1 MIKYNVI
8 NPIAELHEVP
18 DEKALRGK
26 LESQLVYG
34 EEFIAEKEQSGW
46 LFGTC
51 AHDGYAGWI
60 NKKDMSATGSTATH
74 IILAQR
80 SHVYADATM
89 KSPLL
94 QTLSIGSRINILEQ
108 GEKFSRAENL
118 GWIYNK
124 DILPADKS
132 FSDPVLCATLFAE
145 TPYVWGGR
153 SGFGIDCSGLVQ
165 VTLGICGIKTPRDT
179 EQQVESIGK
188 DVTGQNPR
196 MGDLIFFK
204 GHVGIMCGDDIILHA
219 NAFHMKTC
227 IEPLS
232 VVADRSGGITRI
244 RRFD

>member
-1 MIKYNVI
+1 MMKYTTIIPAAN
-8 NPIAELHEVP
+8 LREVP

-34 EEFIAEKEQSGW
+34 EEFIAEKEQNGW

-60 NKKDMSATGSTATH
+60 NKKDISATVGTATH

-94 QTLSIGSRINILEQ
+94 QTLSIGSCIKILEQ
-108 GEKFSRAENL
+108 GEKFNRAENL

-124 DILPADKS
+124 DLLPIDKPL
-132 FSDPVLCATLFAE
+132 SDPVLCATLFVE
-145 TPYVWGGR
+145 TPYQWGGR

-165 VTLGICGIKTPRDT
+165 VVLGLCGINAPRDT

-196 MGDLIFFK
+196 MGDLVFFK

-227 IEPLS
+227 IELLS
-232 VVADRSGGITRI
+232 VVADRSDGITRI